1 MASQTDFIK
10 YKFDHYFICENGSKD
25 ALNHREL
32 CEMVIRTKKKRILAS
47 LARIFFAVELF
58 L

>member
-10 YKFDHYFICENGSKD
+10 YKFDHYFIRENGSKD

-32 CEMVIRTKKKRILAS
+32 CEMVIRTKKKKN
-47 LARIFFAVELF
+47 FG
-58 L
+58 